1 MNSRRRLELLKPAT
15 NGVRHK
21 IWGVT
26 HREVISFRNDDLSRS
41 RKQFLPV
48 LLKAKR
54 IVALAKYGEQ
64 RYRGQ
69 WPGEHSRHTCIH
81 IVAVKGVTHI
91 VVEGA
96 EAPWAHPGAKRRAA
110 RPIQV
115 AADTEGRRSDARNQ
129 TGQDIKLAHDRTSDN
144 REHASQRRAGG
155 PPPETVHCHNPPHTC
170 GHSRQRSKSR
180 RPTEVM
186 CDECEFL

>member
-1 MNSRRRLELLKPAT
+1 MMTRAPRAVSPRAISLPIPSVPPVTSAQRPLKSLLACMNSRRHLELLMPAT
-15 NGVRHK
+15 DGVRHK

-26 HREVISFRNDDLSRS
+26 HREVIPFRNDDLSRS
-41 RKQFLPV
+41 REQFLPA

-69 WPGEHSRHTCIH
+69 WPGEHGRHTCIH

-91 VVEGA
+91 VVERA
-96 EAPWAHPGAKRRAA
+96 EAMWTHPSAKRRAA

-115 AADTEGRRSDARNQ
+115 ATDTEGRRSDTRNQ
-129 TGQDIKLAHDRTSDN
+129 TGQDIKLARDRT
-144 REHASQRRAGG
+144 
-155 PPPETVHCHNPPHTC
+155 
-170 GHSRQRSKSR
+170 
-180 RPTEVM
+180 
-186 CDECEFL
+186 